1 MRRLIISLTA
11 GLLVLALAAP
21 VALGA
26 ERISKERGYRG
37 NIGQAGNSNNA
48 FTELVTKNPDTWE
61 VDTEGA
67 WAKLKYGLAGGTF
80 DFHLNAHGLEAGVAY
95 SLIYYPDPWPGT
107 GLIVLGEAIADE
119 EGNLLIKGSAETGS
133 LPGEADE
140 NTEGAKIW
148 LVLSDDLGES
158 AMAGWNPTGY
168 LFEYSLITYD
178 AGEGA
183 GEEPEGDIETA
194 GTGKPEKEKS
204 NNGQAKG
211 KNK

>member
-1 MRRLIISLTA
+1 MVLIA

-26 ERISKERGYRG
+26 ERVSKESGDHG

-61 VDTEGA
+61 VDTQGA
-67 WAKLKYGLAGGTF
+67 WAKLKYGLTGDVF

-95 SLIYYPDPWPGT
+95 ALIYYPDPWPGE
-107 GLIVLGEAIADE
+107 GLIVLGEAVADE
-119 EGNLLIKGSAETGS
+119 DGNLLIKGSAETGT
-133 LPGEADE
+133 LPGEGDE

-148 LVLSDDLGES
+148 LVLSADLGEGS
-158 AMAGWNPTGY
+158 MVGWNPTGY
-168 LFEYSLITYD
+168 LFEYSLINYD
-178 AGEGA
+178 AGAEA
-183 GEEPEGDIETA
+183 GEEPEVEA
-194 GTGKPEKEKS
+194 GSADTGKPDKEKS
-204 NNGQAKG
+204 NNGLAKG